1 MEVTTATSLEELKAV
16 FEQINKKMEELE
28 AKEPAE
34 ENSKE
39 YEKWCEECE
48 ALAVESETVMSLI
61 DEKMRKML

>member
-28 AKEPAE
+28 AKEAAD

-39 YEKWCEECE
+39 YERWCEECE